1 MPKVVDYAGR
11 FAFFELASFTLV
23 RDHGVDH
30 LSRHALARVLATSI
44 STIRRLLNSEADLR
58 QLALNEVAYR
68 RRRRL
73 TPATRATGADAGA
86 RLLLP
91 WLPSRPEHI
100 AEELVWWRLAIAAP
114 TTADL
119 PPDVTVDQEDGEDD
133 DEGGPVHHRFAIAN
147 HGFVPS
153 DVLNTV
159 IERPRP
165 AVDADGEVDVV
176 VAARH
181 DRDED
186 LAHRLAVVVRTTDP
200 SLDPEVVTH
209 HAAILHALV
218 DGLGVAVCLGR
229 LRPDEAVVLVRN
241 HLESLARV
249 AGCPAPS
256 P

>member
-68 RRRRL
+68 RRSRL
-73 TPATRATGADAGA
+73 TPPTRATGVDAGA
-86 RLLLP
+86 RLVLP
-91 WLPSRPEHI
+91 WIPTRPDQV
-100 AEELVWWRLAIAAP
+100 AEELVWWRLAIGAPSTAHLPSDAA
-114 TTADL
+114 
-119 PPDVTVDQEDGEDD
+119 VDEDD

-147 HGFVPS
+147 YGFVPS
-153 DVLNTV
+153 DVLNAA

-165 AVDADGEVDVV
+165 AVAADGEVDVV
-176 VAARH
+176 IAARQE
-181 DRDED
+181 RDEV
-186 LAHRLAVVVRTTDP
+186 LAERLAVVVRTTAP
-200 SLDPEVVTH
+200 SLEPGDVPH
-209 HAAILHALV
+209 HAEVMHAVV

-229 LRPDEAVVLVRN
+229 MRPDEAAVLVRD
-241 HLESLARV
+241 HLGSLARV

>member
-1 MPKVVDYAGR
+1 MPKIVDYAGR

-73 TPATRATGADAGA
+73 TPPTRATGVDAGA

-91 WLPSRPEHI
+91 WIPTRAYQV
-100 AEELVWWRLAIAAP
+100 AEELVWWRLSI
-114 TTADL
+114 
-119 PPDVTVDQEDGEDD
+119 
-133 DEGGPVHHRFAIAN
+133 
-147 HGFVPS
+147 
-153 DVLNTV
+153 
-159 IERPRP
+159 
-165 AVDADGEVDVV
+165 
-176 VAARH
+176 
-181 DRDED
+181 
-186 LAHRLAVVVRTTDP
+186 VVRTTAP
-200 SLDPEVVTH
+200 SLEPDDVPH
-209 HAAILHALV
+209 HAEVLHALV

-229 LRPDEAVVLVRN
+229 MRPDEAAVLVRD
-241 HLESLARV
+241 HLGSLARV